1 MNNTTYYNLKDIS
14 VLIKTPIPYLRKMI
28 QEHKLIASYIDK
40 QYVVSNEDLKT
51 YINSCKGAKN
61 EK

>member
-1 MNNTTYYNLKDIS
+1 
-14 VLIKTPIPYLRKMI
+14 MI
-28 QEHKLIASYIDK
+28 QEHKLIASYIGR
-40 QYVVSNEDLKT
+40 QYVVSNEDLKI